1 MIILVK
7 LSIHRNDLVSLQCG
21 LRLRMSAL
29 PAWRPSSAARL
40 RNWPQRKVQPGY
52 GERERE
58 QMKGRNRV
66 TGPPQRGKFIRINP
80 SPELHMGDLV

>member
-52 GERERE
+52 GERE